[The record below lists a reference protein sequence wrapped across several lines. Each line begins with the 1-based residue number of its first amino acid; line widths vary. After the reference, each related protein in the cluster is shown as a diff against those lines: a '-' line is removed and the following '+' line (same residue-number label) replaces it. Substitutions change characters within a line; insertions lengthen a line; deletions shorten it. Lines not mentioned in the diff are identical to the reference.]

1 MNYQY
6 YNPNLMQMQPVQMPQ
21 QSFVVVRS
29 EEEARN
35 YPVAQGNSILFRDET
50 SPYVYTK
57 TMGFS
62 QLDRPTFEKYR
73 LIKEGEVE
81 EPKYEAQITSI
92 VGEITALNEAVKGIG
107 DEIKAMQ
114 EQHEALKKKVNRPKK
129 QIIQEVDD
137 DE

>member
-1 MNYQY
+1 MQY
-6 YNPNLMQMQPVQMPQ
+6 YNPYLQQMQPVQMPT
-21 QSFVVVRS
+21 QSFVTVRS
-29 EEEARN
+29 EDEAKN

-50 SPYVYTK
+50 SPYIYTK

-73 LIKEGEVE
+73 LIKEGEIKE
-81 EPKYEAQITSI
+81 NPAPSNELK
-92 VGEITALNEAVKGIG
+92 GEIESLRKEL
-107 DEIKAMQ
+107 DE
-114 EQHEALKKKVNRPKK
+114 LKKRVYRPKK

>member
-1 MNYQY
+1 MQY
-6 YNPNLMQMQPVQMPQ
+6 YNPYLQQMQPVQMPT
-21 QSFVVVRS
+21 QSFVTVRS
-29 EEEARN
+29 EDEAKN

-50 SPYVYTK
+50 SPYIYTK

-73 LIKEGEVE
+73 LIKEGEIE
-81 EPKYEAQITSI
+81 ENKPNMIENLSAEFKS
-92 VGEITALNEAVKGIG
+92 EIDALK
-107 DEIKAMQ
+107 DEI
-114 EQHEALKKKVNRPKK
+114 EALKKRVNRPKK